1 MMKEYAVSYEQYF
14 TVEAESAE
22 EALNFVYENMTRA
35 TIENDDKPNYATE
48 SYFIGFDSE
57 NNKEYYRDD
66 ILG

>member
-22 EALNFVYENMTRA
+22 EAVNFVYENIKKA
-35 TIENDDKPNYATE
+35 TIESTEKISYPTE
-48 SYFIGFDSE
+48 SYFIGFDPE
-57 NNKEYYRDD
+57 NEKEYYRDD